1 MAKLKF
7 QSPKG
12 MRDIFGKD
20 QEYFDKVYEVAK
32 KVATF
37 YGFKKITTPILEET
51 ALFSKGI
58 GLSTDVVSK
67 QMFSLKTKG
76 GADLTLRPEG
86 TASII
91 RAYIENGMKNLPSPS
106 KFWYFG
112 PMFRHENPQ
121 AGRFRQFWQF
131 GLETLREGS
140 VVRDAEIIAI
150 FYEILSRLK
159 LKNLIVEISSIGD
172 KCCRPDYIQ
181 ALKKYL
187 KSKKQYLCSD
197 CLDRIK
203 TNPLRVLDCKK
214 KKCQMVVSQA
224 PKIIDSL
231 CKVCHKDFKDLLEFL
246 EELEIPYI
254 LNPYLVRGLDYYTK
268 TVFEI
273 FAVDKDVQDEET
285 GENVK
290 LALGGGGRYDDLI
303 DLLGEKR
310 EEGTPAVGAALG
322 VDRIVALMKEREI
335 DVGKKQKPRI
345 FIAQVGALAKRKS
358 LKLMRDFAIARIS
371 VLEAFGKDSL
381 RAQLKMA
388 DKSETDFTLV
398 LGQKEALDG
407 VILVRSMSTG
417 KQDKVE
423 LDKVVEEMK
432 KRLK

>member
-1 MAKLKF
+1 
-7 QSPKG
+7 
-12 MRDIFGKD
+12 MRDIFGKN
-20 QEYFDKVYEVAK
+20 QEYFNRIYEVAK

-51 ALFSKGI
+51 ELFSRGI
-58 GLSTDVVSK
+58 GLSTEVVKK
-67 QMFSLKTKG
+67 QMFSFKTKG
-76 GADLTLRPEG
+76 GDDLTLRPEG
-86 TASII
+86 TAPIV
-91 RAYIENGMKNLPSPS
+91 RAYIEHGMKSLPSPS

-112 PMFRHENPQ
+112 PMFRYENPQ

-131 GLETLREGS
+131 GLETMRENS

-159 LKNLIVEISSIGD
+159 IKNLIVEVSSIGD
-172 KCCRPDYIQ
+172 KCCRPDYVQ
-181 ALKKYL
+181 VLKKYL
-187 KSKKQYLCSD
+187 KSKKNYLCSD
-197 CLDRIK
+197 CLKRLKD
-203 TNPLRVLDCKK
+203 NPLRVLDCKK
-214 KKCQMVVSQA
+214 KKCQIVVSQA
-224 PKIIDSL
+224 PKIIDHL
-231 CKVCHKDFKDLLEFL
+231 CKNCHKDFKDLLEFL
-246 EELEIPYI
+246 EELEIPYT

-273 FAVDKDVQDEET
+273 FSIDKDAQDDSA
-285 GENVK
+285 K
-290 LALGGGGRYDDLI
+290 LALGGGGRYDHLI

-322 VDRIVALMKEREI
+322 IDRVIGLMRERGI
-335 DVGKKQKPRI
+335 DVGKKQKPQI

-358 LKLMRDFAIARIS
+358 LKLMREFATARIS

-388 DKSETDFTLV
+388 DKAEVEYTLV

-417 KQDKVE
+417 KQNKVA
-423 LDKVVEEMK
+423 LDKIVEEMK
-432 KRLK
+432 KSLK